1 MEFVQEPIDV
11 HPDEP
16 SDNEGGV
23 RLFRK
28 APPGIVFEY
37 TGNLILSPQ
46 SKLSIIRIML
56 EVSPQK

>member
-1 MEFVQEPIDV
+1 MEKNMEFVQEPIDV

-37 TGNLILSPQ
+37 TGNLILSP
-46 SKLSIIRIML
+46 
-56 EVSPQK
+56 